1 MIAGRYPAW
10 QISRKGGTLT
20 EIEPQDIRTR
30 PSPQFGTRNL
40 FLVTLCVAFSLAM
53 RGLSVRHENETWI
66 TYAPIIIAAVAAGGN
81 RLFGV
86 GKFRS
91 VLIGVLFALVAS
103 VAHAVEL
110 VLRSPAFE
118 FLRRGKIDLSSDP
131 VINAIEVAIT
141 TGEAIIAA
149 AAMVLVLSV
158 LTGSGHKNA
167 G

>member
-1 MIAGRYPAW
+1 
-10 QISRKGGTLT
+10 
-20 EIEPQDIRTR
+20 
-30 PSPQFGTRNL
+30 
-40 FLVTLCVAFSLAM
+40 M